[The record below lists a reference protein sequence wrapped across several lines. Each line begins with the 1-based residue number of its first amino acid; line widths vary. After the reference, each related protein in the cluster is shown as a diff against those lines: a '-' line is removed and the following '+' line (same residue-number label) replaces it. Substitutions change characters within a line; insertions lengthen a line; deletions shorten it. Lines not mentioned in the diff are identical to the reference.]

1 LAGMQDLD
9 TGSILVIRLEKLS
22 EMPVDLWKANA
33 PAQDSAPP
41 PEASLFLTMEGQL
54 EGQEV
59 PVAQQEGNHQE
70 DQLMVAQLVVQQ
82 EDRQV
87 EEQQSTRQLA
97 EEALLTF
104 QLSR

>member
-1 LAGMQDLD
+1 MQDLD

-59 PVAQQEGNHQE
+59 PVAQQEG
-70 DQLMVAQLVVQQ
+70 QLMVAQQVVQQ
-82 EDRQV
+82 EDHQV
-87 EEQQSTRQLA
+87 EEQQSTPPLA

>member
-1 LAGMQDLD
+1 MQDLD
-9 TGSILVIRLEKLS
+9 TGSTLVIRLEKLS

-33 PAQDSAPP
+33 PAQDSAPL
-41 PEASLFLTMEGQL
+41 PETSSSLTMEDLLEDQL

-59 PVAQQEGNHQE
+59 PVAQQEG
-70 DQLMVAQLVVQQ
+70 QLMVAQQVVQQ
-82 EDRQV
+82 EDHQV
-87 EEQQSTRQLA
+87 EEQQSTPPLA